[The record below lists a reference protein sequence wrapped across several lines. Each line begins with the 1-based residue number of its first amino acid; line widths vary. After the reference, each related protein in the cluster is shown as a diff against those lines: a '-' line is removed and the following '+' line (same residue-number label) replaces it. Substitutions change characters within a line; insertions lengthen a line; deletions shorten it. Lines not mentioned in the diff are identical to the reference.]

1 MSGDPTLERIAQ
13 GNGLALC
20 AAGPWTARF
29 APDLERIVAEAEKL
43 AGSRPNIFIDVS
55 QVSKLDTFGAWL
67 IERLRRSLTQGGVE
81 AKIAGLSANYSS
93 LVDEVRRVKASP
105 ALETSSVTIT
115 GMLDQIG
122 RSVAGIGGTLVSL
135 IDMLGAVLAAA
146 GRCLIH
152 PAGFRLTSTVH
163 HLEQVCW
170 RAVPIVV
177 LITFLIG
184 CIISQQGIFHFRQ
197 FGADIFVVD
206 MLGVLVLRE
215 IGVLLVAIMVAG
227 RSGSAYTA
235 ELGSMKMREEIDAL
249 RTMGFDPIEVLILP
263 RMLALVL
270 ALPILAFLG
279 AMAALY
285 GGGLVAWLYGGVD
298 PEAFLL
304 RLRDAISIDHF
315 IVGMIKAPV
324 MAAVIGIVA
333 CVEGLAVQG
342 SAESLGPAHDLL
354 GGEGYLL
361 RHRDGRRVRDL
372 LRIDRNVTMAL
383 QPASDAI
390 IRVRDI
396 TVQFGKNR
404 ILDGLNLDVKR
415 GEILGFVGPS
425 GAGKSV
431 LTRTIIGLVPKVAGS
446 IEVFG
451 VDLDAADAKARRGV
465 ERRWGVLFQQGA
477 LFSSLTVRQNIQFPV
492 REYLSLSQRL
502 LDEIT
507 IAKLGMV
514 GLKPEVVDRYPVGTL
529 RRHDQARGAG
539 ARAGARSGTGVPR

>member
-1 MSGDPTLERIAQ
+1 MNGDPTLERIAQ

-20 AAGPWTARF
+20 AAGTWTARF
-29 APDLERIVAEAEKL
+29 APVLEQMVADAEKL
-43 AGSRPNIFIDVS
+43 TGSRPNIFIDVS

-93 LVDEVRRVKASP
+93 LVDEVRRVKAAP
-105 ALETSSVTIT
+105 AVDTTSVTIT
-115 GMLDQIG
+115 GMLDQVG
-122 RSVAGIGGTLVSL
+122 RSVAGIGTHRARP
-135 IDMLGAVLAAA
+135 DRHARRRA
-146 GRCLIH
+146 GRGRRVMIH
-152 PAGFRLTSTVH
+152 PRGFRLTSTVH

-184 CIISQQGIFHFRQ
+184 CIISQQGIFHFRK

-263 RMLALVL
+263 RMLALII

-315 IVGMIKAPV
+315 TVGIIKAPV

-342 SAESLGPAHDLL
+342 SAESLGQHTTSSVVK
-354 GGEGYLL
+354 GIFFVIVM
-361 RHRDGRRVRDL
+361 DGVFA
-372 LRIDRNVTMAL
+372 IFF
-383 QPASDAI
+383 AS
-390 IRVRDI
+390 
-396 TVQFGKNR
+396 
-404 ILDGLNLDVKR
+404 
-415 GEILGFVGPS
+415 
-425 GAGKSV
+425 
-431 LTRTIIGLVPKVAGS
+431 IG
-446 IEVFG
+446 
-451 VDLDAADAKARRGV
+451 
-465 ERRWGVLFQQGA
+465 
-477 LFSSLTVRQNIQFPV
+477 
-492 REYLSLSQRL
+492 
-502 LDEIT
+502 
-507 IAKLGMV
+507 M
-514 GLKPEVVDRYPVGTL
+514 
-529 RRHDQARGAG
+529 
-539 ARAGARSGTGVPR
+539 

>member
-1 MSGDPTLERIAQ
+1 MSSDPTLEQIAK

-20 AAGPWTARF
+20 ASGPWTARF
-29 APDLERIVAEAEKL
+29 APELEQIVSDAERL
-43 AGSRPNIFIDVS
+43 TGSRPDIFIDVS

-67 IERLRRSLTQGGVE
+67 IERLRRSLTHGGIE
-81 AKIAGLSANYSS
+81 ARIAGLSADYSS

-105 ALETSSVTIT
+105 AADLTAVTIS
-115 GMLDQIG
+115 GILEQIG
-122 RSVAGIGGTLVSL
+122 RTMAGLGGTILSLV
-135 IDMLGAVLAAA
+135 DMLGAVLAAS
-146 GRCLIH
+146 GRVLMH
-152 PAGFRLTSTVH
+152 PRSFRLTSTVH

-184 CIISQQGIFHFRQ
+184 CIISQQGIFHFRR

-249 RTMGFDPIEVLILP
+249 RTMGFDPIEVLVLP

-285 GGGLVAWLYGGVD
+285 GGGLVAWLYGGVE

-315 IVGMIKAPV
+315 TVGMIKAPV

-342 SAESLGPAHDLL
+342 SAESLGQHTTSSVVK
-354 GGEGYLL
+354 GIFFVIVM
-361 RHRDGRRVRDL
+361 DGVFA
-372 LRIDRNVTMAL
+372 IFF
-383 QPASDAI
+383 AS
-390 IRVRDI
+390 
-396 TVQFGKNR
+396 
-404 ILDGLNLDVKR
+404 
-415 GEILGFVGPS
+415 
-425 GAGKSV
+425 
-431 LTRTIIGLVPKVAGS
+431 IG
-446 IEVFG
+446 
-451 VDLDAADAKARRGV
+451 
-465 ERRWGVLFQQGA
+465 
-477 LFSSLTVRQNIQFPV
+477 
-492 REYLSLSQRL
+492 
-502 LDEIT
+502 
-507 IAKLGMV
+507 M
-514 GLKPEVVDRYPVGTL
+514 
-529 RRHDQARGAG
+529 
-539 ARAGARSGTGVPR
+539 

>member
-1 MSGDPTLERIAQ
+1 MAD
-13 GNGLALC
+13 
-20 AAGPWTARF
+20 
-29 APDLERIVAEAEKL
+29 AEKL
-43 AGSRPNIFIDVS
+43 AGSRSNIFIDVS

-81 AKIAGLSANYSS
+81 AKIAGLSENYAS
-93 LVDEVRRVKASP
+93 LVDEVRRVKDVPIAVTP
-105 ALETSSVTIT
+105 AVTIA
-115 GMLDQIG
+115 GMLDQVG
-122 RSVAGIGGTLVSL
+122 RTVAGIGGTMAGL
-135 IDMLGAVLAAA
+135 IDMLGAVLTASA
-146 GRCLIH
+146 RVLIH
-152 PAGFRLTSTVH
+152 PRGFRLTSTVH

-184 CIISQQGIFHFRQ
+184 CIISQQGIFHFRR

-263 RMLALVL
+263 RMLALVI
-270 ALPILAFLG
+270 ALPIFAFLG

-315 IVGMIKAPV
+315 TVGIIKAPV

-342 SAESLGPAHDLL
+342 SAESLGQHTTASVVK
-354 GGEGYLL
+354 GIFFVIVM
-361 RHRDGRRVRDL
+361 DGVFA
-372 LRIDRNVTMAL
+372 IFF
-383 QPASDAI
+383 AS
-390 IRVRDI
+390 
-396 TVQFGKNR
+396 
-404 ILDGLNLDVKR
+404 
-415 GEILGFVGPS
+415 
-425 GAGKSV
+425 
-431 LTRTIIGLVPKVAGS
+431 IG
-446 IEVFG
+446 
-451 VDLDAADAKARRGV
+451 
-465 ERRWGVLFQQGA
+465 
-477 LFSSLTVRQNIQFPV
+477 
-492 REYLSLSQRL
+492 
-502 LDEIT
+502 
-507 IAKLGMV
+507 M
-514 GLKPEVVDRYPVGTL
+514 
-529 RRHDQARGAG
+529 
-539 ARAGARSGTGVPR
+539 

>member
-1 MSGDPTLERIAQ
+1 MKGDPTLERIVQ

-29 APDLERIVAEAEKL
+29 APLLEQIVADAEKL
-43 AGSRPNIFIDVS
+43 TGSRPNIFIDVS

-67 IERLRRSLTQGGVE
+67 IERLRRSLTQGGIE

-93 LVDEVRRVKASP
+93 LVDEVRRVKAAP
-105 ALETSSVTIT
+105 ASDTQSVTIT
-115 GMLDQIG
+115 GMLDQVG
-122 RSVAGIGGTLVSL
+122 RSMVGIGATIVGL
-135 IDMLGAVLAAA
+135 IDMLGAVLAAS
-146 GRCLIH
+146 GRVMIH
-152 PAGFRLTSTVH
+152 PRGFRLTSTVH

-184 CIISQQGIFHFRQ
+184 CIISQQGIFHFRK
-197 FGADIFVVD
+197 FGA
-206 MLGVLVLRE
+206 LRE

-263 RMLALVL
+263 RMLALII

-315 IVGMIKAPV
+315 TVGIIKAPV

-342 SAESLGPAHDLL
+342 SAESLGQHTTSSVVK
-354 GGEGYLL
+354 GIFFVIVM
-361 RHRDGRRVRDL
+361 DGVFA
-372 LRIDRNVTMAL
+372 IFF
-383 QPASDAI
+383 AS
-390 IRVRDI
+390 
-396 TVQFGKNR
+396 
-404 ILDGLNLDVKR
+404 
-415 GEILGFVGPS
+415 
-425 GAGKSV
+425 
-431 LTRTIIGLVPKVAGS
+431 IG
-446 IEVFG
+446 
-451 VDLDAADAKARRGV
+451 
-465 ERRWGVLFQQGA
+465 
-477 LFSSLTVRQNIQFPV
+477 
-492 REYLSLSQRL
+492 
-502 LDEIT
+502 
-507 IAKLGMV
+507 M
-514 GLKPEVVDRYPVGTL
+514 
-529 RRHDQARGAG
+529 
-539 ARAGARSGTGVPR
+539 